1 MFTDFQDQEEERRNA
16 RKKKKNI
23 YVYIRIRKEERE
35 GSITGITSS
44 FISFQTCTYPRN
56 GFIQRHDVC
65 CVQCTLRWWWCLF
78 TVLLDERN
86 RSPGARYYPWSI
98 GVEGGWGGEK
108 EEGGVSG
115 GIHDQERWSVCTT
128 SVVVAL
134 YGTTGAAAAA
144 GTVVGFILKGRLDA
158 AGTPMLRETGSATG
172 DGTENSDQ
180 AQTLPSLYACSP
192 PLSSTCPPS
201 FHLLLL
207 AAIASG
213 EDGEREG
220 EALVLPPSPLRRVP
234 LLLPSSV
241 AVPHSSS
248 ANPHQASLWP
258 RSPPLSSLPF
268 PLLLVSLRLV
278 SSRLASPLLVPPRLA
293 APLDSFSVGRVV
305 LSTDAAGIAD
315 IPALRSRS
323 SMDAGRVPRVPVG
336 RCR

>member
-1 MFTDFQDQEEERRNA
+1 M
-16 RKKKKNI
+16 
-23 YVYIRIRKEERE
+23 
-35 GSITGITSS
+35 
-44 FISFQTCTYPRN
+44 
-56 GFIQRHDVC
+56 
-65 CVQCTLRWWWCLF
+65 
-78 TVLLDERN
+78 
-86 RSPGARYYPWSI
+86 
-98 GVEGGWGGEK
+98 
-108 EEGGVSG
+108 
-115 GIHDQERWSVCTT
+115 CTT

-192 PLSSTCPPS
+192 PLSSTCPLPS
-201 FHLLLL
+201 SSPPASRVGRTGRGKGKRSCFYLLLFSAFHFL
-207 AAIASG
+207 APP
-213 EDGEREG
+213 
-220 EALVLPPSPLRRVP
+220 LPPSPTPRPRTPTTRLCDR
-234 LLLPSSV
+234 
-241 AVPHSSS
+241 APHSS
-248 ANPHQASLWP
+248 PLFSL
-258 RSPPLSSLPF
+258 LFLFSSF
-268 PLLLVSLRLV
+268 RFV
-278 SSRLASPLLVPPRLA
+278 RLASPRLA

>member
-1 MFTDFQDQEEERRNA
+1 M
-16 RKKKKNI
+16 
-23 YVYIRIRKEERE
+23 
-35 GSITGITSS
+35 
-44 FISFQTCTYPRN
+44 
-56 GFIQRHDVC
+56 
-65 CVQCTLRWWWCLF
+65 
-78 TVLLDERN
+78 
-86 RSPGARYYPWSI
+86 
-98 GVEGGWGGEK
+98 
-108 EEGGVSG
+108 
-115 GIHDQERWSVCTT
+115 CTT

-201 FHLLLL
+201 FLLS
-207 AAIASG
+207 ASVASG
-213 EDGEREG
+213 EVGEREG
-220 EALVLPPSPLRRVP
+220 EALVLLPSPLLRVP
-234 LLLPSSV
+234 FPRPSPAPSPTPRPRTPTTRLCDR
-241 AVPHSSS
+241 APHSS
-248 ANPHQASLWP
+248 
-258 RSPPLSSLPF
+258 PLFALLFLFSSF
-268 PLLLVSLRLV
+268 RFV
-278 SSRLASPLLVPPRLA
+278 RLASPRLA